1 MSDSAAPWTTA
12 QQAPL
17 SMGILQTR
25 ILEWVA
31 MPSEGFPNPGIEPRS
46 PALKVYSLPSE
57 PPGTPIGIDP
67 LFLFYC
73 SVVFHSWII
82 TQSVHEHLGCFQF
95 GTTTNKASIDDCS

>member
-1 MSDSAAPWTTA
+1 MQPHGLYGPWNTLGQNTGVDSLI
-12 QQAPL
+12 L
-17 SMGILQTR
+17 SPKDL
-25 ILEWVA
+25 
-31 MPSEGFPNPGIEPRS
+31 PNPGIEPRS
-46 PALKVYSLPSE
+46 PALKVDSLPSE

>member
-46 PALKVYSLPSE
+46 PALKVDSLPSE
-57 PPGTPIGIDP
+57 PLVKQSYLDNYKLYTDSCC
-67 LFLFYC
+67 L
-73 SVVFHSWII
+73 
-82 TQSVHEHLGCFQF
+82 SVHMY
-95 GTTTNKASIDDCS
+95 TNMKP